1 MFAAHGRL
9 ESEVFQM
16 TKKEIASLLWEF
28 PIVDVA
34 ANTIL
39 IPESGG
45 GRLYTAAS
53 RNTILPG
60 Q

>member
-1 MFAAHGRL
+1 
-9 ESEVFQM
+9 M